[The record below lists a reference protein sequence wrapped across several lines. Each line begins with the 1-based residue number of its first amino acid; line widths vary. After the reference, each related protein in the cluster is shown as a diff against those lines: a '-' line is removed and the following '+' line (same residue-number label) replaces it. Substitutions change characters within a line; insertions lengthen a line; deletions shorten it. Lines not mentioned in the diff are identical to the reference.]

1 MMHFVW
7 PWAFALLPLPWLLR
21 LLLARAT
28 NNNAAALQVAYIQD
42 FQINASSVASGT
54 NAKRWPLLIYFL
66 LWLCLLGATARP
78 QWVGDAIELPV
89 SGRDLMMAIDL
100 SGSMA
105 EPFTRNNRNVNKLD
119 ATKVVASN
127 FIEKRVGDRIGLIL
141 FGDQAYLQSPLT
153 FDRTTVR
160 ILLAESVVNLAGRA
174 TAIGD
179 AIGLAIKRFSD
190 HENDDRVLILLTD
203 GMNTAGEIKPAKA
216 AELAAKKGLK
226 IYTIGIG
233 DRGSRDLDEQT
244 LNAIAKKTGGRYFRA
259 HNIEELQQIYQLLD
273 ELEPS
278 EKESQTYRPTWSL
291 FYWPLSA
298 ALFFAGLLALSKWRG
313 VA

>member
-7 PWAFALLPLPWLLR
+7 PWVFAFIPLPWLSR
-21 LLLARAT
+21 LLLPHASS
-28 NNNAAALQVAYIQD
+28 NNAAALQVAYLQD
-42 FQINASSVASGT
+42 FQISATSVVSGT
-54 NAKRWPLLIYFL
+54 NKKRWPLLIYFL
-66 LWLCLLGATARP
+66 LWLCLLSAAARP
-78 QWVGDAIELPV
+78 QWIGDSIELPV

-100 SGSMA
+100 SGSMGQA
-105 EPFTRNNRNVNKLD
+105 FNHNYRSVTKLQ
-119 ATKVVASN
+119 ATKVVASE

-179 AIGLAIKRFSD
+179 AIGLAVKRLSKN
-190 HENDDRVLILLTD
+190 NDDRILILLTD
-203 GMNTAGEIKPAKA
+203 GMNTAGEIKPRKA

-226 IYTIGIG
+226 IYTIGVG
-233 DRGSRDLDEQT
+233 DRTSRDLDEKS

-259 HNIEELQQIYQLLD
+259 HNIEELQQIYKILD
-273 ELEPS
+273 ELEPT
-278 EKESQTYRPTWSL
+278 EKESKTYRPTWSL
-291 FYWPLSA
+291 FYWPLSIA
-298 ALFFAGLLALSKWRG
+298 MFFAAVLGLAKWRG
-313 VA
+313 FA

>member
-21 LLLARAT
+21 LLLPRAT

-42 FQINASSVASGT
+42 FQINASSVVSGT
-54 NAKRWPLLIYFL
+54 NAKRWPLLIYIL
-66 LWLCLLGATARP
+66 LWVCLLSATARP
-78 QWVGDAIELPV
+78 QWIGDAIELPV

-105 EPFTRNNRNVNKLD
+105 EPFNRNFRNVNKLD
-119 ATKVVASN
+119 ATKAVASN
-127 FIEKRVGDRIGLIL
+127 FIEKRVGDRVGLIL

-190 HENDDRVLILLTD
+190 HKDDDRVLILLTD
-203 GMNTAGEIKPAKA
+203 GMNTAGEIKPDKA

-244 LNAIAKKTGGRYFRA
+244 LNAIAEATGGRYFRA

-291 FYWPLSA
+291 FYWPLSIALVFA
-298 ALFFAGLLALSKWRG
+298 AILALAKWRG
-313 VA
+313 LA

>member
-7 PWAFALLPLPWLLR
+7 PWVFVLLPLPWLLR
-21 LLLARAT
+21 LLLPRAAST
-28 NNNAAALQVAYIQD
+28 NAAALQVPYLQD
-42 FQINASSVASGT
+42 FQLTTSSAAIGT
-54 NAKRWPLLIYFL
+54 NIKRWPLFIYTL
-66 LWLCLLGATARP
+66 LWICLLGAAARP
-78 QWVGDAIELPV
+78 QWIGDAIELPV

-105 EPFTRNNRNVNKLD
+105 EPFNPGFRGVNKLD

-127 FIEKRVGDRIGLIL
+127 FIEQRVGDRIGLIL

-160 ILLAESVVNLAGRA
+160 ILLAEAVVNLAGRA

-179 AIGLAIKRFSD
+179 AIGLAIKRFS
-190 HENDDRVLILLTD
+190 ERNDDDRILILLTD
-203 GMNTAGEIKPAKA
+203 GMNTAGEITPTKA

-226 IYTIGIG
+226 IYTIGVG
-233 DRGSRDLDEQT
+233 DRGSRDLDEKT
-244 LNAIAKKTGGRYFRA
+244 LHAIAEATGGRYFRA

-273 ELEPS
+273 ELEPT

-291 FYWPLSA
+291 FYWPLSI
-298 ALFFAGLLALSKWRG
+298 ALFFASLLALAKWRG
-313 VA
+313 LA

>member
-7 PWAFALLPLPWLLR
+7 PWVFVLLPLPWLVR
-21 LLLARAT
+21 LLLPRAAST
-28 NNNAAALQVAYIQD
+28 NAAALQVPYLQD
-42 FQINASSVASGT
+42 FQLTTSSAAIGT
-54 NAKRWPLLIYFL
+54 NIKRWPLFIYTL
-66 LWLCLLGATARP
+66 LWICLLGATARP
-78 QWVGDAIELPV
+78 QWIGDAIELPV

-105 EPFTRNNRNVNKLD
+105 EPFNPGFRNVNKLD
-119 ATKVVASN
+119 ATKVVASD

-160 ILLAESVVNLAGRA
+160 ILLAEAVVNLAGRA

-190 HENDDRVLILLTD
+190 HKGDDHILILLTD
-203 GMNTAGEIKPAKA
+203 GMNTAGEITPAKA

-226 IYTIGIG
+226 IYTIGVG
-233 DRGSRDLDEQT
+233 DRGSRDLDEKT
-244 LNAIAKKTGGRYFRA
+244 LNAIAEITGGRYFRA

-278 EKESQTYRPTWSL
+278 EKENQTYRPTWSL
-291 FYWPLSA
+291 FYWPLSI
-298 ALFFAGLLALSKWRG
+298 ALFFASLLALGKWRG
-313 VA
+313 IA

>member
-7 PWAFALLPLPWLLR
+7 PWVFILLPLPWLLR
-21 LLLARAT
+21 LLLPRAAST
-28 NNNAAALQVAYIQD
+28 NAAALQVPYLQD
-42 FQINASSVASGT
+42 FQLTTSSAAIGT
-54 NAKRWPLLIYFL
+54 NIKRWPLFIYTL
-66 LWLCLLGATARP
+66 LWICLLGATARP
-78 QWVGDAIELPV
+78 QWIGDAIELPV
-89 SGRDLMMAIDL
+89 NGRDLMMAIDL

-105 EPFTRNNRNVNKLD
+105 EPFNYNYRSVNKLD

-127 FIEKRVGDRIGLIL
+127 FIENRIGDRIGLIL

-160 ILLAESVVNLAGRA
+160 ILLAEAVVNLAGRA

-190 HENDDRVLILLTD
+190 HKGDDRILILLTD
-203 GMNTAGEIKPAKA
+203 GMNTAGEITPKKA
-216 AELAAKKGLK
+216 AELAAKKDLK

-233 DRGSRDLDEQT
+233 DRGSRDLDEKT
-244 LNAIAKKTGGRYFRA
+244 LHAIAEATDGRYFRA

-273 ELEPS
+273 QLEPS

-291 FYWPLSA
+291 FYWPLSI
-298 ALFFAGLLALSKWRG
+298 ALFFASLLALTKWRG
-313 VA
+313 LA

>member
-21 LLLARAT
+21 LVLPRAAST
-28 NNNAAALQVAYIQD
+28 NAAALQVPYLQD
-42 FQINASSVASGT
+42 FQLTTGSAAIST
-54 NAKRWPLLIYFL
+54 NIKRWPLFIYTL
-66 LWLCLLGATARP
+66 LWICLLSATARP
-78 QWVGDAIELPV
+78 QWIGDAIELPV

-105 EPFTRNNRNVNKLD
+105 EPFNYNYRSVNKLD
-119 ATKVVASN
+119 ATKVVASK
-127 FIEKRVGDRIGLIL
+127 FIENRVGDRIGLIL

-160 ILLAESVVNLAGRA
+160 ILLSEAVVNLAGRA

-190 HENDDRVLILLTD
+190 HKNDDRILILLTD

-233 DRGSRDLDEQT
+233 DRGSRDLDEKT
-244 LNAIAKKTGGRYFRA
+244 LHAIAEATGGRYFRA

-273 ELEPS
+273 ELEPT

-291 FYWPLSA
+291 FYWPLSI
-298 ALFFAGLLALSKWRG
+298 ALFFASLLALAKWRG
-313 VA
+313 IA